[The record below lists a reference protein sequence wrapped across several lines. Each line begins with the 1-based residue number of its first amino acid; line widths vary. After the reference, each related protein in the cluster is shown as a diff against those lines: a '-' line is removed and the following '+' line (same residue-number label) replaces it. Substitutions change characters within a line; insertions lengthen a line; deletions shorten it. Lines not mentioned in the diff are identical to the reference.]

1 MLTIRRND
9 FIAFN
14 AQLNEE
20 INKKINSEKPEEK
33 NKNIEKPIIHKEK
46 ILIPSNFQNL
56 IVESLDKIKLDRYK
70 EYLYIDERDEIEIS
84 GEKEKNNSEENN
96 TKNEIIIDEL
106 TKERNKQSIKINE
119 LQIENEENKKDKEN
133 INIKYEDEKNNLLKE
148 IQILENKN
156 LELENKFKEEKND
169 HDKIKNELNELKKLL
184 TEKESFK
191 NDQKLNIMK
200 YILEEKYINKLNEI
214 NNSIYN
220 KLLEGIENRIKNIEK
235 KYDNEYNKIMQ
246 KIIKKANNILGNS
259 KPEDLPQ
266 PPGIRTSL
274 QNQNI
279 ILNNNN
285 INNNIGE
292 KIYSYECLNLD
303 KLISKIKEGTDETE
317 VKIVLKNNGVIPWN
331 EDTKLKVVESSDII
345 IDDIILKQQNPEEE
359 NTYTIMF
366 MNLKNY
372 GTKEY
377 NTYFEFLSGGKKYGD
392 NIIIKINIFN
402 ETEYNELEENS

>member
-1 MLTIRRND
+1 
-9 FIAFN
+9 
-14 AQLNEE
+14 
-20 INKKINSEKPEEK
+20 
-33 NKNIEKPIIHKEK
+33 
-46 ILIPSNFQNL
+46 
-56 IVESLDKIKLDRYK
+56 
-70 EYLYIDERDEIEIS
+70 
-84 GEKEKNNSEENN
+84 
-96 TKNEIIIDEL
+96 
-106 TKERNKQSIKINE
+106 
-119 LQIENEENKKDKEN
+119 LQIENEENKKDKQN
-133 INIKYEDEKNNLLKE
+133 INIKYEEEKNNLLKE

-156 LELENKFKEEKND
+156 LELENKLKEEKND
-169 HDKIKNELNELKKLL
+169 HDKIKNELNELKKIL

-200 YILEEKYINKLNEI
+200 YILEEKYINKLSEI

-220 KLLEGIENRIKNIEK
+220 KLLGGIENRIKNIEK

-246 KIIKKANNILGNS
+246 KIIKKANNILDNS
-259 KPEDLPQ
+259 KFEDLPQ

-279 ILNNNN
+279 ILNNND

-292 KIYSYECLNLD
+292 QIYSYECLNLD

-366 MNLKNY
+366 KNLKNY
-372 GTKEY
+372 GIKEY

-392 NIIIKINIFN
+392 NIIIKINILN

>member
-1 MLTIRRND
+1 M
-9 FIAFN
+9 
-14 AQLNEE
+14 
-20 INKKINSEKPEEK
+20 
-33 NKNIEKPIIHKEK
+33 
-46 ILIPSNFQNL
+46 
-56 IVESLDKIKLDRYK
+56 
-70 EYLYIDERDEIEIS
+70 
-84 GEKEKNNSEENN
+84 
-96 TKNEIIIDEL
+96 
-106 TKERNKQSIKINE
+106 
-119 LQIENEENKKDKEN
+119 QIENEENKKDKQN
-133 INIKYEDEKNNLLKE
+133 INIKYEEEKNNLLKE

-156 LELENKFKEEKND
+156 LELENKLKEEKND
-169 HDKIKNELNELKKLL
+169 HDKIKNELNELKKIL

-220 KLLEGIENRIKNIEK
+220 KLLGGIENRIKNIEK

-246 KIIKKANNILGNS
+246 KIIKKANNILDNS

-285 INNNIGE
+285 DDINNNISNYLYNNE
-292 KIYSYECLNLD
+292 NYNNINKQIYSYECLNLD

-392 NIIIKINIFN
+392 NIIIKINILN

>member
-1 MLTIRRND
+1 
-9 FIAFN
+9 
-14 AQLNEE
+14 
-20 INKKINSEKPEEK
+20 
-33 NKNIEKPIIHKEK
+33 
-46 ILIPSNFQNL
+46 
-56 IVESLDKIKLDRYK
+56 
-70 EYLYIDERDEIEIS
+70 
-84 GEKEKNNSEENN
+84 
-96 TKNEIIIDEL
+96 
-106 TKERNKQSIKINE
+106 
-119 LQIENEENKKDKEN
+119 
-133 INIKYEDEKNNLLKE
+133 
-148 IQILENKN
+148 
-156 LELENKFKEEKND
+156 
-169 HDKIKNELNELKKLL
+169 
-184 TEKESFK
+184 
-191 NDQKLNIMK
+191 MK
-200 YILEEKYINKLNEI
+200 YILEEKYINKLSEI

-220 KLLEGIENRIKNIEK
+220 KLLGGIENRIKNIEK
-235 KYDNEYNKIMQ
+235 KYDKEYNKIMQ
-246 KIIKKANNILGNS
+246 KIIKKANNILDNS
-259 KPEDLPQ
+259 KFEDLPQ

-285 INNNIGE
+285 DDINNNISNYLYNNE
-292 KIYSYECLNLD
+292 NYNNINKQIYSYECLNLD

-377 NTYFEFLSGGKKYGD
+377 NTYFEFFSGGKKYGD

>member
-1 MLTIRRND
+1 M
-9 FIAFN
+9 
-14 AQLNEE
+14 
-20 INKKINSEKPEEK
+20 K
-33 NKNIEKPIIHKEK
+33 
-46 ILIPSNFQNL
+46 
-56 IVESLDKIKLDRYK
+56 
-70 EYLYIDERDEIEIS
+70 
-84 GEKEKNNSEENN
+84 KNNSEENN

-106 TKERNKQSIKINE
+106 TKEQNKQSIKINE

-133 INIKYEDEKNNLLKE
+133 INIKYEEEKNNLLKE

-156 LELENKFKEEKND
+156 LELENKLKEEKND
-169 HDKIKNELNELKKLL
+169 HDKIKNELNELKKIL

-200 YILEEKYINKLNEI
+200 YILEEKYINKLSEI

-220 KLLEGIENRIKNIEK
+220 KLLGGIENRIKNIEK

-246 KIIKKANNILGNS
+246 KIIKKPNNILDNS
-259 KPEDLPQ
+259 KSEDLPQ

-292 KIYSYECLNLD
+292 QIYSYECLNLD

-392 NIIIKINIFN
+392 NIIIKINIPN